1 MSDTSSQKNQRQRLL
16 SIKDAA
22 EFLGVSTKT
31 VERRIKA
38 RELKAHLLGRQ
49 WRIAPEHLDQYLAMR
64 GNWHRVYVS

>member
-38 RELKAHLLGRQ
+38 RELKAHRLGRQ

>member
-22 EFLGVSTKT
+22 EFLGVSPKT

-38 RELKAHLLGRQ
+38 RDLTAHRLGRQ
-49 WRIAPEHLDQYLAMR
+49 WRIAPEDLDQYLAMR
-64 GNWHRVYVS
+64 GNWHRAYVS